1 MKKTVV
7 IVGLLSLMSC
17 NENTVE
23 PENNLNSQI
32 TALPTEELSS
42 AEEQGLLFLRE
53 EEKLARDV
61 YTTLYNQW
69 GVRVFD
75 NISQSEQTHTDAI
88 KALINKYGL
97 TDPVTNDATGIFV
110 KKELQQLYDQLV
122 ASGSLSIENAYSA
135 GATIED
141 LDLFDLAQNLN
152 EVDNQ
157 DITFVYEN
165 LSKGSRNHLRAFYDR
180 ITSIGKDYT
189 PQFISEEQFNDI
201 VTSSKET
208 GSW

>member
-7 IVGLLSLMSC
+7 IVGLLSLMAC
-17 NENTVE
+17 KENSVI
-23 PENNLNSQI
+23 PDNNLNSQI
-32 TALPTEELSS
+32 TAMPTEELSS

-75 NISQSEQTHTDAI
+75 NISQSEQTHTDAV

-97 TDPVTNDATGIFV
+97 TDPVTNDAKGIFV
-110 KKELQQLYDQLV
+110 NKELQQLYDQLV
-122 ASGSLSIENAYSA
+122 ASGSQSIENAYA
-135 GATIED
+135 VGATIED

>member
-7 IVGLLSLMSC
+7 IVGLLSLMAC
-17 NENTVE
+17 NENTIE

-42 AEEQGLLFLRE
+42 TEEQGLLFLRE

-61 YTTLYNQW
+61 YSTLYKQW

-75 NISQSEQTHTDAI
+75 NISQSEQTHTDAV
-88 KALINKYGL
+88 KVLINKYGL
-97 TDPVTNDATGIFV
+97 TDPVINEASGIFDNQ
-110 KKELQQLYDQLV
+110 ELQQLYDQLV
-122 ASGSLSIENAYSA
+122 ASGSQSIENAYA
-135 GATIED
+135 VGATIED

-208 GSW
+208 GGW